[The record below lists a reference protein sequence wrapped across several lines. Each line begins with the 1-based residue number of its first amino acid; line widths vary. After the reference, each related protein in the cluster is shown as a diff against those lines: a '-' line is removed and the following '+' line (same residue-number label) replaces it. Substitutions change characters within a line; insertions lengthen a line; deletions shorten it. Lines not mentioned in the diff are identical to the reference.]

1 MDLRASQVRVWFFLV
16 RSHGIWLTLA
26 LLCLSP
32 GALAAGSSV
41 PPYLRTALD
50 DDDARVAGPREPRR
64 IRSSLDDASHASFP
78 LDSAGRLIRVS
89 LDDGGAN
96 YGHLIPVQSRA
107 RRVRTALD

>member
-1 MDLRASQVRVWFFLV
+1 MVVPV
-16 RSHGIWLTLA
+16 RSLGVSLA
-26 LLCLSP
+26 FTVLCLSP

-50 DDDARVAGPREPRR
+50 DDALASGPPEPRR

-78 LDSAGRLIRVS
+78 LDTEGRLIRVS
-89 LDDGGAN
+89 LDDGAS
-96 YGHLIPVQSRA
+96 YGHLTPVQSHA